1 MALPFEFTADTFKQ
15 LFPKNKEPQAWAD
28 AINDILPDYDINTPK
43 RVAAFLA
50 QCGHESGGFTTL
62 TENLNYG
69 AAGLQGIFKKYFP
82 DAETAKAYER
92 QPEKI
97 ANKIYAN
104 RMGNG
109 DTASGDGWK
118 FRGRGPI
125 QLTGKDNYTK
135 FANTMF
141 EDPQTVLDNP
151 DVVAQDKE
159 TALTSAVW
167 FWGTNKLNA
176 LADAGDIKTMT
187 KKINGGYIG
196 LEDRIAHYEH
206 ALKVL
211 GA

>member
-1 MALPFEFTADTFKQ
+1 MALPFEFTADTFRE
-15 LFPKNKEPQAWAD
+15 LFPKNKEPQVWAD
-28 AINDILPDYDINTPK
+28 AINEILPDYDINTPK

-50 QCGHESGGFTTL
+50 QCGHESAGFTAL
-62 TENLNYG
+62 SENLNYG
-69 AAGLQGIFKKYFP
+69 AAGLRGIFGKYFP
-82 DAETAKAYER
+82 DDATANAYAR

-109 DTASGDGWK
+109 DTASGEGYR

-125 QLTGKDNYTK
+125 QLTGKANYTA
-135 FANTMF
+135 FANDMF
-141 EDPQTVLDNP
+141 EDPETVLNNP
-151 DVVAQDKE
+151 DVVALDKE

-167 FWGTNKLNA
+167 FWNKNKLNA
-176 LADAGDIKTMT
+176 LADVGDIKTMT

-196 LEDRIAHYEH
+196 LEDRIKHYDH
-206 ALKVL
+206 ALHVL